1 MPFFSP
7 KTKVTIV
14 PSFTTF
20 SCMQILG
27 GLRLLALLS
36 LISLSA
42 VAQTASRVAS
52 YTFENTLSGAGG
64 PDLIAIDPASRASFV
79 RDTVF
84 GAERTV
90 YQFGGTPTSQGGLA
104 LNTTNLVNVNSYS
117 IEMIF
122 TLTERAGNFRRV
134 LDVLERTSD
143 RGLYVNAQNRFEFSR
158 LRSGTATFNNGTY
171 YHLVLT
177 VSNNVA
183 RLYLNGS
190 LDIDLG
196 TDSMN
201 ITTARRLVHFFVDN
215 TTDTST
221 QDYSSGRIALLR
233 AYTNP
238 LTQAE
243 VTELARNPFGAS
255 VGVGSPTFTAA
266 GVRNG
271 ATFSESNPL
280 APGAFFSIF
289 GGSLTNAT
297 GDWSAAFQNGEAPRR
312 LNGTRIL
319 IGEREAFLS
328 FTSPGQ
334 INAIA
339 PDGIGSGPVSMV
351 VERDGVRSA
360 PITVQA
366 RALNPAFFTYD
377 QRNRRYIAA
386 LNADNT
392 AYIAPADLFGITTL
406 NGLAIRP
413 ARPGEFV
420 IAYGMGMGPT
430 TPALPAGR
438 IPPPRDGGYPIAGR
452 VELSLGNRTVTPL
465 YVGLSSF
472 AGVYLVGFQVP
483 DLVNGD
489 YELTIRID
497 SISSPTGVVIP
508 VAR

>member
-1 MPFFSP
+1 M
-7 KTKVTIV
+7 
-14 PSFTTF
+14 
-20 SCMQILG
+20 
-27 GLRLLALLS
+27 RLAITLLTLAA
-36 LISLSA
+36 IPA
-42 VAQTASRVAS
+42 FAQTASRVAS
-52 YTFENTLSGAGG
+52 YTFDNTLSGAGG
-64 PDLIAIDPASRASFV
+64 PDLVAVDPLSRASFV
-79 RDTVF
+79 RDNVF

-90 YQFGGTPTSQGGLA
+90 YQFGGTPASQGGLS
-104 LNTTNLVNVNSYS
+104 LNLGNLVNPASYS
-117 IEMIF
+117 VEMIF
-122 TLTERAGNFRRV
+122 TFTERPGANRRV
-134 LDVLERTSD
+134 YDVLERTSD
-143 RGLYVNAQNRFEFSR
+143 RGLYVNARNVFEFSR
-158 LRSGTATFNNGTY
+158 LTSGTAAINNGTY
-171 YHLVLT
+171 YHV
-177 VSNNVA
+177 VFSYSNNNVFLYVNGVQDI
-183 RLYLNGS
+183 RLNTNS
-190 LDIDLG
+190 LTLEP
-196 TDSMN
+196 
-201 ITTARRLVHFFVDN
+201 RRIVNFFLDN
-215 TTDTST
+215 TSDTST

-233 AYTNP
+233 FYTNP
-238 LTQAE
+238 LTANE
-243 VTELARNPFGAS
+243 AAELARNPFGAT
-255 VGVGSPTFTAA
+255 VGVGSPSFTAA

-289 GGSLTNAT
+289 GSSLTNGT

-334 INAIA
+334 VNAIA
-339 PDGIGSGPVSMV
+339 PEGIGSGPVSLV

-377 QRNRRYIAA
+377 QRNRRFIAA

-392 AYIAPADLFGITTL
+392 AYIAPADLFGVTTL
-406 NGLAIRP
+406 NGLAVRP

-430 TPALPAGR
+430 TPPVAPGR
-438 IPPPRDGGYPIAGR
+438 IPPPRDGGYPVSGR
-452 VELSLGNRTVTPL
+452 VELSLGNRPITPL

-483 DLVNGD
+483 DLPNGD
-489 YELTIRID
+489 YELNIRID
-497 SISSPTGVVIP
+497 SIASPTGVVIP